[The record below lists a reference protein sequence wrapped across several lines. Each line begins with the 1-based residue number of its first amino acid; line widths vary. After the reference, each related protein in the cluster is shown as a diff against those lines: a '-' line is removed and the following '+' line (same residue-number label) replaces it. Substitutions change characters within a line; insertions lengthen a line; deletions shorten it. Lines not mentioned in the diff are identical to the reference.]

1 MASLNQQPIHHF
13 LFIPLMTRSH
23 LIPFT
28 DLAKALAHHGQQV
41 TIVMTPLNAA
51 RFSDDYAINFNLNI
65 QFLPL
70 YFPAQEVGLPQGCE
84 AMDSLPSPDMA
95 TKFLQASNML
105 QQPLEKW
112 LQGLDSLSLPSCIIS
127 DVCFPWTSILALK
140 FNVSRVV
147 FHTVSCFT
155 LLCSHNIDH
164 YKVFDERDK
173 SDFEPVLVPDLPDRI
188 EITKAQL
195 PFFGKNKALDD
206 SKKVLK
212 QFKEAE
218 ASAMAV
224 VVNSFQELE
233 PGYVKAYQKFVN
245 NLWCIGPLCLY
256 NKTTRS
262 EASID
267 DHESLNWL
275 DSQKPNSVIYVC
287 FGSLCHIFDQQ
298 LMELGLGLE
307 TSNCPFIWVIKE
319 GSYTAE
325 LDNWFKEQNFEERV
339 KGRGLIIRGW
349 APQFQILS
357 KPAIGG
363 LITHC
368 GWSST
373 LEGII
378 AGLPLITWPMS
389 NEQFYNEK
397 LIVQVVKIG
406 VKIGVEKPMKAPE
419 VLVKKEEEVLKAIKQ
434 VIDGGK
440 EGEERKKRAKK
451 LGEMAKMAVEN
462 GGSSCSNLTSL
473 IHLVS
478 YFNQHG

>member
-28 DLAKALAHHGQQV
+28 DMAKALAHHGQQV

-51 RFSDDYAINFNLNI
+51 HFSDDYAINFNLNI

-173 SDFEPVLVPDLPDRI
+173 SDFEP
-188 EITKAQL
+188 
-195 PFFGKNKALDD
+195 
-206 SKKVLK
+206 
-212 QFKEAE
+212 FKEAE

-267 DHESLNWL
+267 DRESLNWL

-325 LDNWFKEQNFEERV
+325 LDKWFKEQNFEERV

-363 LITHC
+363 FITHC

-406 VKIGVEKPMKAPE
+406 VKI
-419 VLVKKEEEVLKAIKQ
+419 VLKAIKQ
-434 VIDGGK
+434 VIDGGE
-440 EGEERKKRAKK
+440 EGEELKSLERWQKWQ
-451 LGEMAKMAVEN
+451 LKMEVLLAP
-462 GGSSCSNLTSL
+462 T
-473 IHLVS
+473 
-478 YFNQHG
+478 

>member
-1 MASLNQQPIHHF
+1 
-13 LFIPLMTRSH
+13 
-23 LIPFT
+23 
-28 DLAKALAHHGQQV
+28 
-41 TIVMTPLNAA
+41 
-51 RFSDDYAINFNLNI
+51 
-65 QFLPL
+65 
-70 YFPAQEVGLPQGCE
+70 
-84 AMDSLPSPDMA
+84 MDRTPSPDKA
-95 TKFLQASNML
+95 TKFFRASNML

-112 LQGLDSLSLPSCIIS
+112 LQGLESLPSCIIS
-127 DVCFPWTSILALK
+127 DVCLPWTSILALK
-140 FNVSRVV
+140 FSVSRVV

-164 YKVFDERDK
+164 HKVFDERDK

-195 PFFGKNKALDD
+195 PCFGNQSLDD

-233 PGYVKAYQKFVN
+233 PAYVKAYQKFVN

-287 FGSLCHIFDQQ
+287 FGSLCHICDQQ

-307 TSNCPFIWVIKE
+307 TSNCPFIWVIKK

-325 LDNWFKEQNFEERV
+325 LDKWFKEQNFEERV
-339 KGRGLIIRGW
+339 KGRGLKIRGW
-349 APQFQILS
+349 APQVQILS

-363 LITHC
+363 FITHC
-368 GWSST
+368 GWNST
-373 LEGII
+373 LEAII
-378 AGLPLITWPMS
+378 TGLPLITWPMS
-389 NEQFYNEK
+389 SEQFYNEK

-419 VLVKKEEEVLKAIKQ
+419 VLVKKEDVRKAIKQ
-434 VIDGGK
+434 VIDGGE
-440 EGEERKKRAKK
+440 EGEEKKKRAKK

-462 GGSSCSNLTSL
+462 GGSSSSNLTSL

-478 YFNQHG
+478 HFNQHK

>member
-13 LFIPLMTRSH
+13 LLIPLMTRSH

-28 DLAKALAHHGQQV
+28 DMAKALAHHGQQV
-41 TIVMTPLNAA
+41 TIVTTPLNAA
-51 RFSDDYAINFNLNI
+51 RFSDDYVINFNLNI

-84 AMDSLPSPDMA
+84 AMDSLASPDMA
-95 TKFLQASNML
+95 TKFFQASNML

-127 DVCFPWTSILALK
+127 DVCFPWTSILSLK

-173 SDFEPVLVPDLPDRI
+173 SDFEPVL
-188 EITKAQL
+188 
-195 PFFGKNKALDD
+195 
-206 SKKVLK
+206 
-212 QFKEAE
+212 FKEAE
-218 ASAMAV
+218 ASALAV
-224 VVNSFQELE
+224 LVNSFLELE

-325 LDNWFKEQNFEERV
+325 LDKWFKEQNFEERV

-349 APQFQILS
+349 APQVQILS
-357 KPAIGG
+357 KPEIGG
-363 LITHC
+363 FITHC

-389 NEQFYNEK
+389 SEQFYNEK

-406 VKIGVEKPMKAPE
+406 VKIGVDKPMKAPE
-419 VLVKKEEEVLKAIKQ
+419 VLVKKEDVMKAIKQ
-434 VIDGGK
+434 VIDGGE

-473 IHLVS
+473 IHLG
-478 YFNQHG
+478 F